1 MSEAIPV
8 PPIPVNVLT
17 GFLGSG
23 KTTLLRHILND
34 PAFAGCAVLINE
46 FGEIGLDH
54 HLLQAVDEDVVL
66 MQSGCI
72 CCTIR
77 GDLGRAIR
85 GLYDRREAGTIP
97 AFGRLIVETT
107 GLADPIPILATV
119 MSEPVIRHHFRLGNV
134 IATVDAVNGAM
145 QLDRQPEAAKQAAVA
160 DRILLTK
167 TDLAAPEAVAA
178 LEARLTALNPAAPLW
193 RSANAPPAAEILV
206 GSDAFDPATKPA
218 EIRRWFDLARWTGST
233 AWHRH
238 EHDVNRHDRS
248 IAAFVLEVED
258 RVDWTVFGIWLTLL
272 LHSRGDDV
280 LRVKGLLHVAG
291 VDTPVVVQG
300 AQHIVHAPSH
310 LDAWPDGDRR
320 SRLVFIT
327 RGIARAEIER
337 SFAAFQAAFAEAAP
351 ALA

>member
-1 MSEAIPV
+1 MSGA
-8 PPIPVNVLT
+8 IPVNVLT

-23 KTTLLRHILND
+23 KTTLLRHILAD
-34 PAFAGCAVLINE
+34 PGFAGCAVLINE
-46 FGEIGLDH
+46 FGEVGLDH
-54 HLLQAVDEDVVL
+54 HLLQVVDEDVVL

-107 GLADPIPILATV
+107 GLADPIPVLATV

-134 IATVDAVNGAM
+134 IATVDAVNGLA

-160 DRILLTK
+160 DRILVTK
-167 TDLAAPEAVAA
+167 TDLATPEAVAA
-178 LEARLTALNPAAPLW
+178 LEARLAAINPAVPRW
-193 RSANAPPAAEILV
+193 RSANAPPPADELV
-206 GSDAFDPATKPA
+206 GGDAFDPATKPA
-218 EIRRWFDLARWTGST
+218 EIRRWFDLARAAGGD
-233 AWHRH
+233 HH
-238 EHDVNRHDRS
+238 HGHDINRHGPD

-258 RVDWTVFGIWLTLL
+258 RVDWTVFGLWLTLL

-280 LRVKGLLHVAG
+280 LRVKGLLRVAG
-291 VDTPVVVQG
+291 TDTPVVVQG
-300 AQHIVHAPSH
+300 VQHIVHAPSH
-310 LDAWPDGDRR
+310 LDAWPDADRR

-337 SFAAFQAAFAEAAP
+337 SFAAFQAAFAETAAVP
-351 ALA
+351 A

>member
-1 MSEAIPV
+1 M
-8 PPIPVNVLT
+8 IPVNVLT

-23 KTTLLRHILND
+23 KTTLLRHILAD

-46 FGEIGLDH
+46 FGEVGLDH
-54 HLLQAVDEDVVL
+54 HLLQTVDEDVVL

-107 GLADPIPILATV
+107 GLADPIPVLATV

-134 IATVDAVNGAM
+134 IATVDAVNGLA
-145 QLDRQPEAAKQAAVA
+145 QLDCQPEAAKQAAVA
-160 DRILLTK
+160 DRILVTK
-167 TDLAAPEAVAA
+167 TDLAAPEAVTA
-178 LEARLTALNPAAPLW
+178 LEARLQAINPAVPLW
-193 RSANAPPAAEILV
+193 RSANAPPPAEALV

-218 EIRRWFDLARWTGST
+218 EIRRWFDLARDTG
-233 AWHRH
+233 AGHH
-238 EHDVNRHDRS
+238 HHHDANRHGPD

-258 RVDWTVFGIWLTLL
+258 RVDWTVFGLWLTLL

-280 LRVKGLLHVAG
+280 LRVKGLLRVAG

-327 RGIARAEIER
+327 RRIGRAEIER
-337 SFAAFQAAFAEAAP
+337 SFAAFQAAFAETATVAA
-351 ALA
+351 

>member
-1 MSEAIPV
+1 MSGA
-8 PPIPVNVLT
+8 IPVNVLT

-23 KTTLLRHILND
+23 KTTLLRHILAD

-46 FGEIGLDH
+46 FGEVGLDH

-85 GLYDRREAGTIP
+85 GLYDRREAGIIP

-107 GLADPIPILATV
+107 GLADPIPVLATV

-134 IATVDAVNGAM
+134 IATVDAVNGLA

-160 DRILLTK
+160 DRILVTK
-167 TDLAAPEAVAA
+167 TDLAAPEATAA
-178 LEARLTALNPAAPLW
+178 LEARLRAINPAVPLW
-193 RSANAPPAAEILV
+193 RSANAPPPAEELV
-206 GSDAFDPATKPA
+206 GGDAFDPATKPA
-218 EIRRWFDLARWTGST
+218 EIRRWFELARAAGG
-233 AWHRH
+233 HHHH
-238 EHDVNRHDRS
+238 EHDVNRHGPD

-258 RVDWTVFGIWLTLL
+258 RVDWTVFGLWLTLL

-280 LRVKGLLHVAG
+280 LRVKGLLRVAG
-291 VDTPVVVQG
+291 TDTPVVVQG
-300 AQHIVHAPSH
+300 VQHIVHAPSH
-310 LDAWPDGDRR
+310 LDAWPDADRR

-337 SFAAFQAAFAEAAP
+337 SFAAFQAAFAEP
-351 ALA
+351 ATVLA

>member
-1 MSEAIPV
+1 MSEA
-8 PPIPVNVLT
+8 IPVNVLT

-23 KTTLLRHILND
+23 KTTLLRHILAD

-46 FGEIGLDH
+46 FGEVGLDH
-54 HLLQAVDEDVVL
+54 YLLQAVDEDVVL

-107 GLADPIPILATV
+107 GLADPIPVLATV

-134 IATVDAVNGAM
+134 IATVDAVNGPA

-160 DRILLTK
+160 DRILVTK

-178 LEARLTALNPAAPLW
+178 LEARLKAINPAVPLW
-193 RSANAPPAAEILV
+193 RSANAPPPAEELV
-206 GSDAFDPATKPA
+206 GRDAFDPATKPA
-218 EIRRWFDLARWTGST
+218 EIRRWFDLARWTGSA

-238 EHDVNRHDRS
+238 DHDVNRHGRD
-248 IAAFVLEVED
+248 IGAFVLEVED
-258 RVDWTVFGIWLTLL
+258 RVDWTVFGLWLTLL

-327 RGIARAEIER
+327 RGIGRAEIER
-337 SFAAFQAAFAEAAP
+337 SFAAFQAAFAEPATAA
-351 ALA
+351 A

>member
-1 MSEAIPV
+1 M
-8 PPIPVNVLT
+8 LT

-23 KTTLLRHILND
+23 KTTLLRHILDD

-46 FGEIGLDH
+46 FGEVGLDH
-54 HLLQAVDEDVVL
+54 HLLQVVDEDVVL

-85 GLYDRREAGTIP
+85 GLYDRREAGIIP

-107 GLADPIPILATV
+107 GLADPIPVLATV

-134 IATVDAVNGAM
+134 IVTVDAVNGLA

-160 DRILLTK
+160 DRILVTK
-167 TDLAAPEAVAA
+167 TDLAAPETVAA
-178 LEARLTALNPAAPLW
+178 LEARLRAINPAVPLW
-193 RSANAPPAAEILV
+193 RSANAPPPAEELV
-206 GSDAFDPATKPA
+206 GGDAFDPATKPA
-218 EIRRWFDLARWTGST
+218 EIRRWFDLARWTGGD
-233 AWHRH
+233 HHHH
-238 EHDVNRHDRS
+238 EHDTNRHGPD
-248 IAAFVLEVED
+248 IAAFVLEVEG
-258 RVDWTVFGIWLTLL
+258 RVDWTVFGLWLTLL

-280 LRVKGLLHVAG
+280 LRVKGLLNVAG

-300 AQHIVHAPSH
+300 VQHIVHAPTH
-310 LDAWPDGDRR
+310 LDAWPDADRR

-337 SFAAFQAAFAEAAP
+337 SFAAFQAAFAEAP
-351 ALA
+351 PVLA

>member
-1 MSEAIPV
+1 MSG
-8 PPIPVNVLT
+8 PIPVNVLT

-23 KTTLLRHILND
+23 KTTLLRHILVD

-46 FGEIGLDH
+46 FGEVGLDH

-107 GLADPIPILATV
+107 GLADPIPVLATV

-134 IATVDAVNGAM
+134 IATVDAVNGLA

-160 DRILLTK
+160 DRILVTK
-167 TDLAAPEAVAA
+167 TDLAAPETVAA
-178 LEARLTALNPAAPLW
+178 LEARLQAINPDVPLW
-193 RSANAPPAAEILV
+193 RSANAPPPAEELV
-206 GSDAFDPATKPA
+206 GGDAFDPATKPA
-218 EIRRWFDLARWTGST
+218 EIRRWFDLARATGG
-233 AWHRH
+233 AGHH
-238 EHDVNRHDRS
+238 HGHDINRHGPD

-258 RVDWTVFGIWLTLL
+258 RVDWTVFGLWLTLL

-280 LRVKGLLHVAG
+280 LRVKGLLRVAG
-291 VDTPVVVQG
+291 TDTPVVVQG

-310 LDAWPDGDRR
+310 LDAWPDADRR

-327 RGIARAEIER
+327 RGIVRAEIER
-337 SFAAFQAAFAEAAP
+337 SFAAFQAAFAEPATVAA
-351 ALA
+351 

>member
-1 MSEAIPV
+1 MTPAPH
-8 PPIPVNVLT
+8 IPVNVLT

-23 KTTLLRHILND
+23 KTTLLRHILAD

-54 HLLQAVDEDVVL
+54 HLLQAVDEDVML

-97 AFGRLIVETT
+97 AFGRMIIETT
-107 GLADPIPILATV
+107 GLADPIPVLATM

-134 IATVDAVNGAM
+134 ITTVDAVNGLA
-145 QLDRQPEAAKQAAVA
+145 QLDRQPEVAKQAAVA
-160 DRILLTK
+160 DRILITK
-167 TDLAAPEAVAA
+167 TDLAPPEAVAA
-178 LEARLTALNPAAPLW
+178 LEARLAAINPAVPLW
-193 RSANAPPAAEILV
+193 RSANAPPLAADLV

-218 EIRRWFDLARWTGST
+218 EIRRWFDLARWTGSA

-238 EHDVNRHDRS
+238 DDHNVNRHGPDIR
-248 IAAFVLEVED
+248 AFVLEVED
-258 RVDWTVFGIWLTLL
+258 RVDWTVFGLWLTLL

-291 VDTPVVVQG
+291 VETPVVVQC
-300 AQHIVHAPSH
+300 AQHIVHAPGH
-310 LDAWPDGDRR
+310 LDAWPDENRR

-327 RGIARAEIER
+327 RGIDRGEIER
-337 SFAAFQAAFAEAAP
+337 SFAAFQAAFAEP
-351 ALA
+351 ATLCA

>member
-1 MSEAIPV
+1 MSGA
-8 PPIPVNVLT
+8 IPVNVLT

-23 KTTLLRHILND
+23 KTTLLRHILAD
-34 PAFAGCAVLINE
+34 PGFAGCAVLINE
-46 FGEIGLDH
+46 FGEVGLDH

-107 GLADPIPILATV
+107 GLADPIPVLATV

-134 IATVDAVNGAM
+134 IATVDAVNGLT

-160 DRILLTK
+160 DRILVTK
-167 TDLAAPEAVAA
+167 TDLAAPETVAA
-178 LEARLTALNPAAPLW
+178 LEARLQAINPAVPLW
-193 RSANAPPAAEILV
+193 RSANAPPPAEALV
-206 GSDAFDPATKPA
+206 GGDAFDPATKPA
-218 EIRRWFDLARWTGST
+218 EIRRWFDLARRTGG
-233 AWHRH
+233 AGHHH
-238 EHDVNRHDRS
+238 EHDINRHGPD

-258 RVDWTVFGIWLTLL
+258 RVDWTVFGLWLTLL

-280 LRVKGLLHVAG
+280 LRVKGLLRVAG
-291 VDTPVVVQG
+291 TDTPVVVQG
-300 AQHIVHAPSH
+300 AQHIVHAPGH
-310 LDAWPDGDRR
+310 LDAWPDVDRR

-337 SFAAFQAAFAEAAP
+337 SFAAFQAAFAETAPVAA
-351 ALA
+351 